1 MSNANIK
8 VKAAVYHLR
17 GAATSHGRTDITTRD
32 VSTITDEP
40 VERGGTNVAPS
51 PTETLMAALI
61 GCTNNIVTKI
71 ANSMDLEFSVNEILC
86 EAEFDRRGVL
96 LDERV
101 EVPFPT
107 VKLVIDVNTNATDEQ
122 LETIRERLPRF
133 CPVSMVM
140 RQSGTNIIEEWK
152 VTPVQESAR

>member
-1 MSNANIK
+1 MSSANIK
-8 VKAAVYHLR
+8 VKSVVYHLR
-17 GAATSHGRTDITTRD
+17 GAAPSPGRTDITTRD
-32 VSTITDEP
+32 VSTVTDEP
-40 VERGGTNVAPS
+40 IERGGSNTAPS

-61 GCTNNIVTKI
+61 GCTNTIVTKI
-71 ANSMDLEFSVNEILC
+71 AKSMDLDFTVNEVLC

-101 EVPFPT
+101 EVPFPN
-107 VKLVIDVNTNATDEQ
+107 VKLVLDVTTNATAEQ

-140 RQSGTNIIEEWK
+140 RQSGTNIVEEWK
-152 VTPVQESAR
+152 VTPV

>member
-8 VKAAVYHLR
+8 VKSAIYHLR
-17 GAATSHGRTDITTRD
+17 GVSPTSGRTDITTRD
-32 VSTITDEP
+32 VSTMTDEP
-40 VERGGTNVAPS
+40 TERGGTNLAPS

-61 GCTNNIVTKI
+61 GCTNNIATKI
-71 ANSMDLEFSVNEILC
+71 AHSMDLEFSINEILC

-107 VKLVIDVNTNATDEQ
+107 VKLTIDVNTNATDDQ
-122 LETIRERLPRF
+122 LDTIREKLPRF

-140 RQSGTNIIEEWK
+140 RQSGTNVIEEWK
-152 VTPVQESAR
+152 VTR

>member
-17 GAATSHGRTDITTRD
+17 GVATSHSRTDITTRD
-32 VSTITDEP
+32 VATLTDEP
-40 VERGGTNVAPS
+40 IERGGTNAAPS

-61 GCTNNIVTKI
+61 GCTNTIATKI
-71 ANSMDLEFSVNEILC
+71 AKSMDLTFSINEILC

-107 VKLVIDVNTNATDEQ
+107 VKLIIDVNTNATAEQ
-122 LETIRERLPRF
+122 LDTIREKLPRF

-152 VTPVQESAR
+152 VTQI

>member
-17 GAATSHGRTDITTRD
+17 GVATSPGRTDITTRD
-32 VSTITDEP
+32 VATLTDEP
-40 VERGGTNVAPS
+40 TERGGTNQAPS

-71 ANSMDLEFSVNEILC
+71 AKSMELDFSVNEILC

-107 VKLVIDVNTNATDEQ
+107 VKLVLDVNTNATDEQ
-122 LETIRERLPRF
+122 LETIREKLPRF

-140 RQSGTNIIEEWK
+140 RQSGTHIIEEWK
-152 VTPVQESAR
+152 VTRV

>member
-1 MSNANIK
+1 MELAVANPNIK
-8 VKAAVYHLR
+8 VKSAVYHLR
-17 GAATSHGRTDITTRD
+17 GVAPSPGRTDITTRD
-32 VSTITDEP
+32 VSTVTDEP
-40 VERGGTNVAPS
+40 VERGGTNSAPS

-71 ANSMDLEFSVNEILC
+71 AKSMDLTFSVNEILC

-101 EVPFPT
+101 EVPFPN
-107 VKLVIDVNTNATDEQ
+107 VKLILDVTTNATQDQ

-140 RQSGTNIIEEWK
+140 RQSGTNIVEEWK
-152 VTPVQESAR
+152 VTPA

>member
-1 MSNANIK
+1 LSKANIK

-17 GAATSHGRTDITTRD
+17 GVATSPGRTDISTRD

-40 VERGGTNVAPS
+40 IERGGTNVAPS
-51 PTETLMAALI
+51 PTETLMAALV
-61 GCTNNIVTKI
+61 GCTNTIVTKI
-71 ANSMDLEFSVNEILC
+71 AKSMDLNFSVNEINC

-101 EVPFPT
+101 DVPFPT
-107 VKLVIDVNTNATDEQ
+107 VKLIIDVNTNATDQQ
-122 LETIRERLPRF
+122 LDTIREKLPQY

-140 RQSGTNIIEEWK
+140 RQAGTNIIEEWK
-152 VTPVQESAR
+152 VSQV

>member
-17 GAATSHGRTDITTRD
+17 GISPTHGRTDITTRD
-32 VSTITDEP
+32 VSTMTDEP
-40 VERGGTNVAPS
+40 TERGGTNMAPS

-71 ANSMDLEFSVNEILC
+71 AHSMELEFSVNEILC

-107 VKLVIDVNTNATDEQ
+107 VKLTLDVNTNATAEQ
-122 LETIRERLPRF
+122 LDTIREKLPRF

-140 RQSGTNIIEEWK
+140 RQAGTNVIEEWK
-152 VTPVQESAR
+152 VTPV

>member
-8 VKAAVYHLR
+8 VKSAVYHLS
-17 GAATSHGRTDITTRD
+17 GIATSPGRTDISTRD
-32 VSTITDEP
+32 VSTVTDEP
-40 VERGGTNVAPS
+40 TERGGTNTAPS

-61 GCTNNIVTKI
+61 GCTNNIATKI
-71 ANSMDLEFSVNEILC
+71 AKSMDLTFKVNEIQC

-101 EVPFPT
+101 EVPFPN
-107 VKLVIDVNTNATDEQ
+107 VKLIIDVETNASDEQ
-122 LETIRERLPRF
+122 LETIRERLPRY

-152 VTPVQESAR
+152 VSRI

>member
-1 MSNANIK
+1 VSSANIK
-8 VKAAVYHLR
+8 VKAATYHLR
-17 GAATSHGRTDITTRD
+17 GVATSHGRTDITTRD
-32 VSTITDEP
+32 VATVTDEP
-40 VERGGTNVAPS
+40 TERGGTNAAPS

-71 ANSMDLEFSVNEILC
+71 ATSMDLTFSVNEILC

-107 VKLVIDVNTNATDEQ
+107 VKLVIDVNTNATAEQ

-140 RQSGTNIIEEWK
+140 RQSGTDVIEEWK
-152 VTPVQESAR
+152 VTQV

>member
-8 VKAAVYHLR
+8 VKSVVYHLR
-17 GAATSHGRTDITTRD
+17 GVATSHGRTDITTRD
-32 VSTITDEP
+32 VSTMTDEP
-40 VERGGTNVAPS
+40 KERGGSNLAPS

-61 GCTNNIVTKI
+61 GCTNNISTKI
-71 ANSMDLEFSVNEILC
+71 AKSMDLSFSINEILC

-107 VKLVIDVNTNATDEQ
+107 VKLIIDVNTNATDEQ
-122 LETIRERLPRF
+122 LDTIRERLPRY

-140 RQSGTNIIEEWK
+140 RQSGTNVIEEWK
-152 VTPVQESAR
+152 VTHE

>member
-1 MSNANIK
+1 MSQPNIK
-8 VKAAVYHLR
+8 VKSAVYHLR
-17 GAATSHGRTDITTRD
+17 GTSPNHGRTDITTRD
-32 VSTITDEP
+32 VSTMTDEP
-40 VERGGTNVAPS
+40 TERGGTNLAPS

-71 ANSMDLEFSVNEILC
+71 AKSMELDFSVNEILC

-107 VKLVIDVNTNATDEQ
+107 VKLTIDVNTNATDEQ
-122 LETIRERLPRF
+122 LESIRERLP
-133 CPVSMVM
+133 
-140 RQSGTNIIEEWK
+140 QSGTNVIEEWK
-152 VTPVQESAR
+152 VSRV

>member
-8 VKAAVYHLR
+8 VKSVVYHLR
-17 GAATSHGRTDITTRD
+17 GVAPSPGRTDITTRD
-32 VSTITDEP
+32 VSAVTDEP
-40 VERGGTNVAPS
+40 VERGGSNTAPS

-61 GCTNNIVTKI
+61 GCTNTIVTKI
-71 ANSMDLEFSVNEILC
+71 AKSMDLTFTVNEILC

-107 VKLVIDVNTNATDEQ
+107 VKLILDVNTNATDEQ

-140 RQSGTNIIEEWK
+140 RQSGTNVIEEWK
-152 VTPVQESAR
+152 VTKV

>member
-8 VKAAVYHLR
+8 VKSAIYHLR
-17 GAATSHGRTDITTRD
+17 GTAPSPGRTDITTRD
-32 VSTITDEP
+32 VATVTDEP
-40 VERGGTNVAPS
+40 TERGGTNSAPS

-71 ANSMDLEFSVNEILC
+71 AKSMDLTFSVNEILC

-107 VKLVIDVNTNATDEQ
+107 VKLTLDVNTNATDEQ
-122 LETIRERLPRF
+122 LDTIREKLPRF

-140 RQSGTNIIEEWK
+140 RQSGTNVIEEWK
-152 VTPVQESAR
+152 VTRV

>member
-8 VKAAVYHLR
+8 VKAAVYHLK
-17 GAATSHGRTDITTRD
+17 GVATSHGRTDITTRD
-32 VSTITDEP
+32 VSTTTDEP
-40 VERGGTNVAPS
+40 TERGGTNTAPS

-61 GCTNNIVTKI
+61 GCTNNIATKI
-71 ANSMDLEFSVNEILC
+71 AKSMDLNFSVNEILC

-107 VKLVIDVNTNATDEQ
+107 VKLIIDVNTNATDQQ
-122 LETIRERLPRF
+122 LETIREKLPRF

-140 RQSGTNIIEEWK
+140 RQSGTEVIEEWK
-152 VTPVQESAR
+152 VTRV

>member
-1 MSNANIK
+1 VSSANIK
-8 VKAAVYHLR
+8 VKAATYHLR
-17 GAATSHGRTDITTRD
+17 GVATSHGRTDITTRD
-32 VSTITDEP
+32 VATVTDEP
-40 VERGGTNVAPS
+40 TERGGTNAAPS

-71 ANSMDLEFSVNEILC
+71 ATSMDLTFSVNEILC

-107 VKLVIDVNTNATDEQ
+107 VKLVIDVNTNATAEQ

-140 RQSGTNIIEEWK
+140 RQSSTDVIEEWK
-152 VTPVQESAR
+152 VTQV

>member
-1 MSNANIK
+1 LSNANIK

-17 GAATSHGRTDITTRD
+17 GVATSPGRTDITTRD
-32 VSTITDEP
+32 VATVTDEP
-40 VERGGTNVAPS
+40 TERGGTNTAPS
-51 PTETLMAALI
+51 PTEALMAALI
-61 GCTNNIVTKI
+61 GSTNNIATKI
-71 ANSMDLEFSVNEILC
+71 AKSMDLTFEVNEILC

-107 VKLVIDVNTNATDEQ
+107 VKLIIDVNTNATDEQ
-122 LETIRERLPRF
+122 LETVREKLPQY
-133 CPVSMVM
+133 CPVSMVI

-152 VTPVQESAR
+152 VTRV

>member
-8 VKAAVYHLR
+8 VKSAVYHLR
-17 GAATSHGRTDITTRD
+17 GISPSHGRTDISTRD
-32 VSTITDEP
+32 VATTTDEP
-40 VERGGTNVAPS
+40 TERGGTNTAPS

-71 ANSMDLEFSVNEILC
+71 AHSMNLTFSVNEILC

-107 VKLVIDVNTNATDEQ
+107 VKLLIDVNTNATDEQ
-122 LETIRERLPRF
+122 LETIRERLPQY

-152 VTPVQESAR
+152 VSRV

>member
-1 MSNANIK
+1 VSTANIK
-8 VKAAVYHLR
+8 VKSAVYHLR
-17 GAATSHGRTDITTRD
+17 GTSPTPGRTDISTRD
-32 VSTITDEP
+32 VSTMTDEP
-40 VERGGTNVAPS
+40 TERGGTNLAPS

-71 ANSMDLEFSVNEILC
+71 AKSMELDFSVNEILC

-107 VKLVIDVNTNATDEQ
+107 VKLIIDVNTNATDEQ
-122 LETIRERLPRF
+122 LESIKDKLPRY
-133 CPVSMVM
+133 CPVSMVI
-140 RQSGTNIIEEWK
+140 RQSGTDVIEEWK
-152 VTPVQESAR
+152 VSRA